1 MRWIMKINKKI
12 IIGGLRLL
20 SIFVRID
27 KKLITIMYNGYSGS
41 NLTPIIKYLKT
52 YKGNEYKINIVR
64 IDKEFNNSNNILLK
78 YVSKINML
86 KYGMKS
92 KVILSTHGFY
102 KISKKNC
109 YINLWHGFPLKS
121 MALLNKSQSDV
132 IGSINDDIIATLSNL
147 NTTVLNSCL
156 GLTANQYCITGYPR
170 NDYLYIEDGLQNLR
184 KITGRDI
191 KKKIILYMPTYKD
204 NPDTEYN
211 LFGFSKF
218 DYNVFSNYLKENE
231 LFFMVKL
238 HPNDEVKLRQKY
250 DGFFDDNI
258 FILDSSMLDKF
269 ELDLYQIINSVDL
282 LITDYSSIYF
292 DYLLLDRPIIF
303 TPTDFDDYIKNRG
316 ILLEPYD
323 FWTPGPKCLEQYNLQ
338 IEIIRL
344 LDNKNY
350 YSSERKTIKKLIHY
364 YFDGKSTDRVIQLI
378 IDKMDE

>member
-1 MRWIMKINKKI
+1 
-12 IIGGLRLL
+12 
-20 SIFVRID
+20 
-27 KKLITIMYNGYSGS
+27 
-41 NLTPIIKYLKT
+41 
-52 YKGNEYKINIVR
+52 
-64 IDKEFNNSNNILLK
+64 
-78 YVSKINML
+78 
-86 KYGMKS
+86 
-92 KVILSTHGFY
+92 
-102 KISKKNC
+102 
-109 YINLWHGFPLKS
+109 
-121 MALLNKSQSDV
+121 V